1 MKRIIAA
8 CALAGLLAAPAL
20 AQVHAAPAQVQV
32 APAPAQ
38 VHAAPA
44 PAQVHVAPA
53 PAQVHVAPAQVQ
65 VAPASAPVPIL
76 LPQAPPITS
85 STGSTLYSAMLAIAR
100 AQQINPQAA
109 QTASFQYVQAV
120 QQFRSGNT
128 AAANI
133 SALQALST
141 AAQAQVQSSPPA
153 PLPTPPLVPAPAQ
166 VPGLAGGLYG
176 GDAPVIDADSFLAL
190 ARGTIDDC
198 AARRDRR
205 LAAAQQHYAQ
215 AQQDFARGNWQATRV
230 DAKAAIDA
238 CAKPQP

>member
-20 AQVHAAPAQVQV
+20 AQVHAAPAPAQVQV

-44 PAQVHVAPA
+44 QI
-53 PAQVHVAPAQVQ
+53 HVAPAQVQ
-65 VAPASAPVPIL
+65 VVPASAPVPIL

-120 QQFRSGNT
+120 QQFRSGNA

-141 AAQAQVQSSPPA
+141 AAQAQVQSSPPG
-153 PLPTPPLVPAPAQ
+153 PLATPPLVPAPAQ